1 MKNLLFE
8 NGDKMPTL
16 GLGTWKSKP
25 NEVYK
30 AVLHAIQVGYRHID
44 CAYVYKNENEIGQA
58 ISDAIAKG
66 MVKRED
72 LWITSKLWN
81 DAHLPQDVLPAIQNT
96 LKDLQLD
103 YLDLYLVHWPVAL
116 KKGVGLPTDPSDFLT
131 KDQAPLADTWAEMEK
146 LHKKGLTRQIGVS
159 NFNSAKIEALKAN
172 ASIMPTVNQVEY
184 HPYLPQEKLKEYCD
198 NNGIYITGYGPLGA
212 AYRVADNEVDHPILL
227 ENTVLQEIAAKHS
240 ATVAQV
246 VLAWAIEKGVSV
258 VPKSVNFKRIEE
270 NFAAANLSLDN
281 EAIKIISNLG
291 GPYRYTHGSAWVG
304 EISPYDFSDIWE
316 ECL

>member
-8 NGDKMPTL
+8 NGDKMPSL

-25 NEVYK
+25 NEVYE
-30 AVLHAIQVGYRHID
+30 AVLHAIEVGYRHID
-44 CAYVYKNENEIGQA
+44 CAYVYKNESEIGQA
-58 ISDAIAKG
+58 ISEAIAKG
-66 MVKRED
+66 LVKRED

-81 DAHLPQDVLPAIQNT
+81 DAHLPQHVLPAIQNS

-116 KKGVGLPTDPSDFLT
+116 KKGVGLPSDPSEFLT
-131 KDQAPLADTWAEMEK
+131 KEQAPLADTWAEMEK
-146 LHKKGLTRQIGVS
+146 LHREGLTRQIGVS
-159 NFNSAKIEALKAN
+159 NFNSAKIETLKEN
-172 ASIMPTVNQVEY
+172 ASIMPTVNQIEF

-198 NNGIYITGYGPLGA
+198 QNGIHITGYGPLGA

-227 ENTVLQEIAAKHS
+227 ENKALKEIAAKHS

-258 VPKSVNFKRIEE
+258 VPKSVNFNRIEE
-270 NFAAANLSLDN
+270 NFAAGNLSLD
-281 EAIKIISNLG
+281 EEDMKIISNLG